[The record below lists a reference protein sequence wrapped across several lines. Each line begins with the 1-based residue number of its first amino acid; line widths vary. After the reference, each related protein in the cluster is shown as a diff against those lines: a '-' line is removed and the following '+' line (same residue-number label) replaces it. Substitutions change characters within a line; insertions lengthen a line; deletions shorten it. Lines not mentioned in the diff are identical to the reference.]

1 MIMGNDKGPIMLTI
15 SNNVHLPDAEIELT
29 YIRAQGAGG
38 QNVNKVSSAVH
49 LRFDIPASSLPEFY
63 KARLLALRDSRITG
77 DGVLIIKGQQYRTQE
92 QNRVDALARLAELI
106 ITAGK
111 TEKKRRPTKPT
122 LGSKTRR
129 LEGKARRSTVK
140 AGRGRWSSSVC
151 MNSVETKFRQGENS
165 RGSGVYGLYLSI
177 PRLFSTR
184 PYRVSRYFI
193 QRQEGDI
200 PNVVELTVDLCR

>member
-1 MIMGNDKGPIMLTI
+1 MKSNHKGHAMLTI
-15 SNNVHLPDAEIELT
+15 SNNLHLPDADIELT

-63 KARLLALRDSRITG
+63 KERLLALRDSRITG
-77 DGVLIIKGQQYRTQE
+77 DGVLIIKAQQYRTQE
-92 QNRVDALARLAELI
+92 QNRADALARLAELI

-129 LEGKARRSTVK
+129 LEGKPGAARSRRDG
-140 AGRGRWSSSVC
+140 AGWISSEV
-151 MNSVETKFRQGENS
+151 
-165 RGSGVYGLYLSI
+165 GLQLPS
-177 PRLFSTR
+177 PLT
-184 PYRVSRYFI
+184 P
-193 QRQEGDI
+193 GD
-200 PNVVELTVDLCR
+200 VDQ